1 MTTNRSQ
8 IGSFIVVNLDRAS
21 KDAAE
26 IESILEP
33 LGISL
38 EVVESGRQM
47 RFNTAVV
54 LRVPE
59 QRVADV
65 MLALEMKG
73 FADVMAYESNEQGR
87 EESNG
92 GGGDGARQ

>member
-1 MTTNRSQ
+1 MTTNRNQ
-8 IGSFIVVNLDRAS
+8 IGSFIVVNLDRVN

-26 IESILEP
+26 IESVLEP
-33 LGISL
+33 LGIPV

-59 QRVADV
+59 QRVAEV

-73 FADVMAYESNEQGR
+73 FADVMAYQSGE
-87 EESNG
+87 
-92 GGGDGARQ
+92 AKP

>member
-8 IGSFIVVNLDRAS
+8 IGSFIIVNLDRVN
-21 KDAAE
+21 KDAVE

-33 LGISL
+33 LGIPA

-47 RFNTAVV
+47 RFSTAVV

-59 QRVADV
+59 QRVTEV

-73 FADVMAYESNEQGR
+73 FTDVMAYQSGEPGP
-87 EESNG
+87 
-92 GGGDGARQ
+92 